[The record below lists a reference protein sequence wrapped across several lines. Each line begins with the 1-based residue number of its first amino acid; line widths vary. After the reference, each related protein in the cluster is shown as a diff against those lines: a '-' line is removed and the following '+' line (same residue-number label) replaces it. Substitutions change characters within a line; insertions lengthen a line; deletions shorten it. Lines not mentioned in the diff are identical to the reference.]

1 MDKCPDSGVYKGQ
14 SATVQ
19 MLNPDWTCDSRGSVL
34 AALSE
39 NHMKFLLRRQE
50 GESDG
55 AGEGDTISYHGDTPS
70 WYRKLRVNPHV
81 TQLVVQTLRR
91 LP

>member
-1 MDKCPDSGVYKGQ
+1 M
-14 SATVQ
+14 
-19 MLNPDWTCDSRGSVL
+19 L

-39 NHMKFLLRRQE
+39 NRMKFLLRRQE

-55 AGEGDTISYHGDTPS
+55 AGEGYTISYHGDTPS

-81 TQLVVQTLRR
+81 TWLVVQTETVTVVTDLSS
-91 LP
+91 LTHT

>member
-1 MDKCPDSGVYKGQ
+1 M
-14 SATVQ
+14 
-19 MLNPDWTCDSRGSVL
+19 L

-55 AGEGDTISYHGDTPS
+55 AGEGDTISYHGDKPS